1 MRRGRPGPPA
11 SGDRQERLL
20 VLLLPERLEDFA
32 HRPLA
37 EDLLQ
42 APGVVAVDPPRL
54 SYARLGLIPDAIGV
68 SIAVKQAKRLRKKL
82 PGPPAAVAIF
92 HPAQY
97 PLARGLLVQVPDCE
111 LWYGRMERAEEDV
124 PDGPARERL
133 TELHHLAAERA
144 ALTFVGSEEL
154 GREEEHAGRRPVL
167 VRPEDEYEPLWERL
181 ADLPV
186 RRHAP

>member
-1 MRRGRPGPPA
+1 MTRV
-11 SGDRQERLL
+11 GDDRDERLL

-42 APGVVAVDPPRL
+42 APGVVAVDPPRV
-54 SYARLGLIPDAIGV
+54 SYGRLGLIPDAIGV
-68 SIAVKQAKRLRKKL
+68 SMAVKQAKRLCKRL

-97 PLARGLLVQVPDCE
+97 PLARGMLVRVPDCE
-111 LWYGRMERAEEDV
+111 LWYGRMDRAEDEV
-124 PDGPARERL
+124 PEGPARERL
-133 TELHHLAAERA
+133 AELHHLAAERA
-144 ALTFVGSEEL
+144 ALTFVVSEDLE
-154 GREEEHAGRRPVL
+154 REETHAGRTPVL
-167 VRPEDEYEPLWERL
+167 VSPDDEFEPLWERL
-181 ADLPV
+181 ADLPI